1 MPCMG
6 SVTGSEATAD
16 DVYAEASQW
25 FAANWDPDL
34 VLGEWWQRLA
44 DAGWSFPSWPEG
56 MGGRGLSSAAS
67 RAAIRARRE
76 AGAFGPPNGI
86 ATFLTAP
93 TLLTAGSE
101 EQQRRYLP
109 GIVSGRDVWCQLFSE
124 PGSGSDMASLSTR
137 AELDG
142 DEWVINGQKV
152 WNSGAQHAK
161 YGILIARTDPDQ
173 PKHRGITYFLI
184 DMTQDGVDVR
194 PLREM
199 TGDAAF
205 NEVFMVNARVA
216 DVDRLG
222 ERGGGWRVA
231 MTTLSHERDPENE
244 GSAGG
249 GGAAFGE
256 VDLSLTVAAYQRQIE
271 GQIDGFSLAMSGEV
285 GSVMERVLDRF
296 DASDDPV
303 MRQRLAELTAMRRTA
318 RLSGQRA
325 AASMKAGGQPGPE
338 VSTLKLV
345 GSAIARRTRDI
356 GLEAMGADGMLWGED
371 APERGL
377 FHSYGMFTP
386 ALSIAGGSDEVQHN
400 IIGERVLG
408 LPREPGE
415 QELRNAPWNELKR
428 S

>member
-1 MPCMG
+1 MG
-6 SVTGSEATAD
+6 SVTGFEADAD
-16 DVYAEASQW
+16 AVRVEASRW
-25 FAANWDPDL
+25 FAENWDPEL
-34 VLGEWWQRLA
+34 ALGEWWQRMA

-56 MGGRGLSSAAS
+56 CGGRGLSPAAS
-67 RAAIRARRE
+67 RAALRARRE
-76 AGAFGPPNGI
+76 AGVFGPPNGV

-93 TLLTAGSE
+93 TLLTAGTE

-109 GIVSGRDVWCQLFSE
+109 GIVSGQDVWCQLFSE

-137 AELDG
+137 AERDG

-152 WNSGAQHAK
+152 WNSGAQFAK

-184 DMTQDGVDVR
+184 DMLQDGVDVR

-216 DVDRLG
+216 DSDRLG
-222 ERGGGWRVA
+222 EQGGGWRVA

-244 GSAGG
+244 GSSGG

-256 VDLSLTVAAYQRQIE
+256 VDLSLSVAEYRSQVEQT
-271 GQIDGFSLAMSGEV
+271 IDGFSLAMSGEV
-285 GSVMERVLDRF
+285 GSVLDRVLDRF
-296 DASDDPV
+296 DASDDPL
-303 MRQRLAELTAMRRTA
+303 MRQRLAQLTAMRRTA

-345 GSAIARRTRDI
+345 GSEIARRTRDV

-371 APERGL
+371 APERGV
-377 FHSYGMFTP
+377 FHSSGMFTP

-415 QELRNAPWNELKR
+415 QELRNAPWKDLKR